1 MLPLHFLSLILLNA
15 KIVQC
20 EEMHSLVGLKLKHI
34 SSSYFEESKAKTSC
48 VSCLWEGRQDTWAF
62 KKISRELKLIT

>member
-20 EEMHSLVGLKLKHI
+20 EEMHSLVGLKLKYI
-34 SSSYFEESKAKTSC
+34 SSFYFEESKAKT
-48 VSCLWEGRQDTWAF
+48 
-62 KKISRELKLIT
+62 